1 MAIKIVILKSNETLI
16 CSLKELDNEY
26 IMNYPRKVPS
36 INYIEKTKTL
46 SVSYESWC
54 NMSGDESVTIKKDW
68 VVSVLNPFPEIIMN
82 YTEAIL
88 SPAIDNSN
96 DKEETEGVTDN
107 S

>member
-1 MAIKIVILKSNETLI
+1 MAIKIVILKSKETLI
-16 CSLKELDNEY
+16 CSLKELDDEY
-26 IMNYPRKVPS
+26 VLNYPRKVPS

-54 NMSGDESVTIKKDW
+54 NMSGDESITIKKDW
-68 VVSVLNPFPEIIMN
+68 VVSVLNPFPEIITN

-88 SPAIDNSN
+88 SPAIDRENTT
-96 DKEETEGVTDN
+96 DITDN